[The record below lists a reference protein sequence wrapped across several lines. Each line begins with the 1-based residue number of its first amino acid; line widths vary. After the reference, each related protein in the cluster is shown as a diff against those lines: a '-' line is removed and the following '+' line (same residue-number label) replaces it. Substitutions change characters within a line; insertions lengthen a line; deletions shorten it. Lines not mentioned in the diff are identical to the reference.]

1 MARRIVD
8 TIIGK
13 EGRTV
18 RVYRDAECD
27 EFVVRLFENGKV
39 YPPADYFT
47 NDRQDATGTALKMLE
62 PTT

>member
-8 TIIGK
+8 TLIGK
-13 EGRTV
+13 EGRVV
-18 RVYRDAECD
+18 RVYRDAEYD
-27 EFVVRLFENGKV
+27 EYVARLFVNGVV

-62 PTT
+62 PTS